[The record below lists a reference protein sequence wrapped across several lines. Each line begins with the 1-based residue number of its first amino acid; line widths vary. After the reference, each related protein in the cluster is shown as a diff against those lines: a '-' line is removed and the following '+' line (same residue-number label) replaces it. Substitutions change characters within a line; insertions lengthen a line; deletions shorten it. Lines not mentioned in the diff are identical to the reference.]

1 MVTGI
6 SRWPMSALNRKLV
19 RDLWHVRGQVLAIA
33 AVVGAGI
40 ALYVAMLSTFDSLD
54 LTLRTYYD
62 RYRFG
67 DVFVS
72 LERAPL
78 AVADELVAIPGVARV
93 ETRVVADVTLD
104 VPGLDEPAAGRL
116 ISFPAGSRPALCDLF
131 LREGRLPE
139 PGRPDE
145 VVASEGFARAH
156 GLHPGKSIRAVING
170 RLRALAIVGLA
181 LSPEFIYPVRPGE
194 ILPDEKR
201 FGVFWMDRRAL
212 ATAFSLDGAFNDA
225 VLGLMRGASEP
236 DVLARVDRLLESGH
250 GGLGAVPRSLQASH
264 WYLANELVQL
274 RNSGAYVPVIFL
286 GVAAFLLNVVL
297 SRLVLVQR
305 PQVAALKALGYS
317 NREVAWHYV
326 KGSLAIAGLGAVL
339 GVAAGAW
346 FGWAMTRMYTLF
358 FHFPILLYR
367 LQSPIVVRAVALGL
381 LAAALGGLGAVWR
394 AARMAPAEA
403 LRPEVPA
410 RYSVSLAE
418 RTGLGR
424 FLTQPARMI
433 ARALQ
438 RHPGRA
444 ALSVLGIGLGTA
456 LMVVGTFGLDSMD
469 LMMDVQFNVAQRFD
483 VMTTFVRPASAGA
496 LDEIRRLPGVIAAEP
511 FRAVPVRLRNAHHSR
526 HTAITGVLPDAR
538 LNRIINSPARVVDLP
553 AGGLVLSAML
563 ARVLGARPGDDVTV
577 EVLEGPRRD
586 VRVRLANVV
595 DEYMGMNAYLELGAL
610 HALMREGGTISGAFL
625 QVDQARTRELYAA
638 LKATPRVAGVLLK
651 DAALASFNDT
661 MASMMRQM
669 LSVYVLFAGIIAF
682 GVVYN
687 NARISLAERSRELA
701 TLRVIGFSRGE
712 VSYILLGEIAVL
724 TLIALPVGCLMG
736 YGMAA
741 GMMSIL
747 ETELWRLPFVIL
759 PRTYAF
765 AVITSTSATLVS
777 ALIVRRRLD
786 RLDLVAVLKIRE

>member
-1 MVTGI
+1 MTGS
-6 SRWPMSALNRKLV
+6 SRRPMSALNRKLV

-33 AVVGAGI
+33 TVVGAGI

-78 AVADELVAIPGVARV
+78 SVADELARIPGVARV
-93 ETRVVADVTLD
+93 DTRVVVDVMLD

-116 ISFPAGSRPALCDLF
+116 ISFPAGGRPALCDVF

-139 PGRPDE
+139 AERPDE
-145 VVASEGFARAH
+145 VVASEGLARAH
-156 GLHPGKSIRAVING
+156 GLHPGDRVHAVING
-170 RLRALAIVGLA
+170 RRRALFIVGLA
-181 LSPEFIYPVRPGE
+181 LSPEFVYPIRPGE

-201 FGVFWMDRRAL
+201 FGVLWMDRRAL
-212 ATAFSLDGAFNDA
+212 AAAFSLDGAFNDV
-225 VLGLMRGASEP
+225 VLTLMPGASEP
-236 DVLARVDRLLESGH
+236 DVLARVDRILESGY
-250 GGLGAVPRSLQASH
+250 GGLGAVPRALQASH
-264 WYLANELVQL
+264 WYLANELLQL
-274 RNSGAYVPVIFL
+274 KNSGAYVPVIFL
-286 GVAAFLLNVVL
+286 GVAAFLLNIVL

-305 PQVAALKALGYS
+305 PQVAALMALGYS
-317 NREVAWHYV
+317 NHEVAWHYV
-326 KGSLAIAGLGAVL
+326 KSSLVIAALGAVI
-339 GVAAGAW
+339 GVGAGAW
-346 FGWAMTRMYTLF
+346 LGWAMTRLYTHY

-367 LQSPIVVRAVALGL
+367 LQAGLVLQSVGLGV
-381 LAAALGGLGAVWR
+381 LAAALGGIGAVWR

-403 LRPEVPA
+403 LRPEAPA

-444 ALSVLGIGLGTA
+444 ALSVLGIGLATA
-456 LMVVGTFGLDSMD
+456 LMVVGTFTLDSMD

-483 VMTTFVRPASAGA
+483 VMATFVRPASAGA
-496 LDEIRRLPGVIAAEP
+496 LDDIRRLPGVLAAEP
-511 FRAVPVRLRNAHHSR
+511 FRAVPVRLGFAHRSR
-526 HTAITGVLPDAR
+526 HTAITGIPRGAR
-538 LNRIINSPARVVDLP
+538 LNRIIDGPSRVVELP

-563 ARVLGARPGDDVTV
+563 ARVLGAGPGDDVAV
-577 EVLEGPRRD
+577 EVLEGERRT
-586 VRVRLANVV
+586 VRMRLAGVV
-595 DEYMGMNAYLELGAL
+595 DEYLGMNAYLELDAL
-610 HALMREGGTISGAFL
+610 HALMREGGTLSGAYL
-625 QVDQARTRELYAA
+625 QVDKAFARELYST
-638 LKATPRVAGVLLK
+638 LKTTPQVAGVLIK
-651 DAALASFNDT
+651 DAALASFDET

-669 LSVYVLFAGIIAF
+669 LAVYIIFAGVIAF

-701 TLRVIGFSRGE
+701 TLRVIGFGRGE

-724 TLIALPVGCLMG
+724 TLAALPVGCLMG

-741 GMMSIL
+741 SMMSLL

-759 PRTYAF
+759 PRTYGF
-765 AVITSTSATLVS
+765 AVITSLGSTIAS
-777 ALIVRRRLD
+777 ALIVRTRLD

>member
-1 MVTGI
+1 
-6 SRWPMSALNRKLV
+6 LNRKLL
-19 RDLWHVRGQVLAIA
+19 RDLWQVRGQVLAIA

-40 ALYVAMLSTFDSLD
+40 ALYVSLFSTFDSLD

-67 DVFVS
+67 DVFIS
-72 LERAPL
+72 LERAPM
-78 AVADELVAIPGVARV
+78 AVADELAALPGVARV
-93 ETRVVADVTLD
+93 EARVVVDVTLD
-104 VPGLDEPAAGRL
+104 VPGLKEPAAGRL
-116 ISFPAGSRPALCDLF
+116 ISYPAGGRPALCDLF

-139 PGRPDE
+139 PGRPEE
-145 VVASEGFARAH
+145 VVASEGFTRAH
-156 GLHPGKSIRAVING
+156 GLHPGGSVRAVING
-170 RLRALAIVGLA
+170 RLRTLAIVGVA
-181 LSPEFIYPVRPGE
+181 LSPEFIYPIRPGE

-212 ATAFSLDGAFNDA
+212 GTAFDLDGAFNDA
-225 VLGLMRGASEP
+225 VLALMRGASEA
-236 DVLARVDRLLESGH
+236 DVLARVDRLFESGY
-250 GGLGAVPRSLQASH
+250 GGRGAVPRALQASH
-264 WYLANELVQL
+264 WYLANELMQL

-305 PQVAALKALGYS
+305 PQVAALKALGYG

-326 KGSLAIAGLGAVL
+326 KSSLAVALIGAAM

-346 FGWAMTRMYTLF
+346 LGWAMTRLYTLF

-367 LQSPIVVRAVALGL
+367 LQPAVVAESVVLGL
-381 LAAALGGLGAVWR
+381 AAAALGGLGAVWR
-394 AARMAPAEA
+394 AARMPPAEA

-410 RYSVSLAE
+410 RYRVSLAE

-424 FLTQPARMI
+424 FLTPPARMI

-444 ALSVLGIGLGTA
+444 ALSVLGIGLATA
-456 LMVVGTFGLDSMD
+456 LMVVGTFTMDSLDV
-469 LMMDVQFNVAQRFD
+469 MMDAQFNVAQRFD
-483 VMTTFVRPASAGA
+483 AMTTFVRPTSAGA
-496 LDEIRRLPGVIAAEP
+496 IDDLRRLPGVMAAEP
-511 FRAVPVRLRNAHHSR
+511 FRAVPVRLRFAHRSR
-526 HTAITGVLPDAR
+526 HTVLTGVAPGAR
-538 LNRIINSPARVVDLP
+538 LSRVIDSPARVVDPP
-553 AGGLVLSAML
+553 AGGLMLSAML
-563 ARVLGARPGDDVTV
+563 ARVLGALPGDDVTV

-586 VRVRLANVV
+586 VRMRLAGVV
-595 DEYMGMNAYLELGAL
+595 DEYLGMNAYLELDAL
-610 HALMREGGTISGAFL
+610 HALMREAETLSGAYL
-625 QVDQARTRELYAA
+625 QVDQARAGELYAA
-638 LKATPRVAGVLLK
+638 LKATPHVAGVLLK
-651 DAALASFNDT
+651 DAALRSFNET

-669 LSVYVLFAGIIAF
+669 LAIYVLFAGIIAF

-687 NARISLAERSRELA
+687 NTRISLAERSRELA

-712 VSYILLGEIAVL
+712 VSYILLGEVAVL
-724 TLIALPVGCLMG
+724 TLIALPVGCAMG
-736 YGMAA
+736 YAMAA

-765 AVITSTSATLVS
+765 AVITSVGATIVS
-777 ALIVRRRLD
+777 ALIVRMRLD

>member
-1 MVTGI
+1 MVTRDGRRPI
-6 SRWPMSALNRKLV
+6 SALNRKLL

-78 AVADELVAIPGVARV
+78 SVGDELATLPGVARV

-116 ISFPAGSRPALCDLF
+116 ISIPAGSRPALCDLF

-139 PGRPDE
+139 PGRPDD

-156 GLHPGKSIRAVING
+156 GLHPGDRVQAVING
-170 RLRALAIVGLA
+170 RRRALSIVGLA
-181 LSPEFIYPVRPGE
+181 LSPEFIYPIRPGE

-201 FGVFWMDRRAL
+201 FAVLWMDRRAL

-225 VLGLMRGASEP
+225 VLALMRGASER
-236 DVLARVDRLLESGH
+236 DVLARVDRLLESGY
-250 GGLGAVPRSLQASH
+250 GGLGAVPRALQASH
-264 WYLANELVQL
+264 WYLANELLQL

-305 PQVAALKALGYS
+305 PQVAALKALGYG
-317 NREVAWHYV
+317 NRAVAWHYV
-326 KGSLAIAGLGAVL
+326 KSSMIIAALGAVL

-367 LQSPIVVRAVALGL
+367 LQPTLVAQAVALGL
-381 LAAALGGLGAVWR
+381 AAAVLGGLGAVWR
-394 AARMAPAEA
+394 AARLAPAEA

-418 RTGLGR
+418 RAGLGR
-424 FLTQPARMI
+424 FLTQPARII

-444 ALSVLGIGLGTA
+444 ALSVLGIGLATA
-456 LMVVGTFGLDSMD
+456 LMVVGTFMLDSMD

-483 VMTTFVRPASAGA
+483 VMVTFVRPTSAAA
-496 LDEIRRLPGVIAAEP
+496 LDEVRRLPGVIAAEP
-511 FRAVPVRLRNAHHSR
+511 FRAVPVRLRVGHRSR
-526 HTAITGVLPDAR
+526 HTVLTGTPRGAR
-538 LNRIINSPARVVDLP
+538 LSRIVDGPSRVADLP
-553 AGGLVLSAML
+553 AGGLLLSSML
-563 ARVLGARPGDDVTV
+563 ARVLGAGPGDDVTM
-577 EVLEGPRRD
+577 EVLEGVRRN
-586 VRVRLANVV
+586 VRIRVSGVV
-595 DEYMGMNAYLELGAL
+595 DEYMGMNAYLELPAL
-610 HALMREGGTISGAFL
+610 HALMQEGGTVSGAYL
-625 QVDQARTRELYAA
+625 RVDEARTGELYRT
-638 LKATPRVAGVLLK
+638 LKATPHVAGVLLK
-651 DAALASFNDT
+651 DAAITSFTETLAD
-661 MASMMRQM
+661 MMRQM
-669 LSVYVLFAGIIAF
+669 LAVYVLFAGIIAF

-724 TLIALPVGCLMG
+724 TLVALPVGCLIG

-741 GMMSIL
+741 SMMPLL

-759 PRTYAF
+759 PRTYAL
-765 AVITSTSATLVS
+765 AVITSMGATLVS
-777 ALIVRRRLD
+777 ALIVRTRLD

>member
-1 MVTGI
+1 
-6 SRWPMSALNRKLV
+6 MSALNRKLV

-78 AVADELVAIPGVARV
+78 SVADDLAAIPGVARV
-93 ETRVVADVTLD
+93 DTRVVVDVTLD
-104 VPGLDEPAAGRL
+104 VPKLEEPASGRL
-116 ISFPAGSRPALCDLF
+116 ISFPAGGRPALCDVF
-131 LREGRLPE
+131 LREGRLPD

-145 VVASEGFARAH
+145 VAASEGFARAH
-156 GLHPGKSIRAVING
+156 DLHPGDSIRAVING
-170 RLRALAIVGLA
+170 RRRALAIVGLV
-181 LSPEFIYPVRPGE
+181 LSPEFIYPIRPGE

-225 VLGLMRGASEP
+225 VLSLMRGASAP
-236 DVLARVDRLLESGH
+236 DILARVDRLLESGY
-250 GGLGAVPRSLQASH
+250 GGLGAVPRALQASH
-264 WYLANELVQL
+264 WYLANELLQL
-274 RNSGAYVPVIFL
+274 KNSGAYVPVIFL
-286 GVAAFLLNVVL
+286 GVAAFLLNIVL
-297 SRLVLVQR
+297 SRLVMVQR
-305 PQVAALKALGYS
+305 PQVAALKALGYG
-317 NREVAWHYV
+317 NRDVAWHYL
-326 KGSLAIAGLGAVL
+326 KSSLLIATLGAVL

-346 FGWAMTRMYTLF
+346 IGWGFTRMYTRF

-367 LQSPIVVRAVALGL
+367 LQPAVVVHAVALGL

-403 LRPEVPA
+403 LRPQVPA

-424 FLTQPARMI
+424 FLTQPTRMI

-444 ALSVLGIGLGTA
+444 ALSVLGIGLATA
-456 LMVVGTFGLDSMD
+456 LMVVGTFTLDSMD
-469 LMMDVQFNVAQRFD
+469 VMMDAQFNVAQRFD
-483 VMTTFVRPASAGA
+483 VMATFARPTSAGA
-496 LDEIRRLPGVIAAEP
+496 LDDMRRLPGVIAAEP
-511 FRAVPVRLRNAHHSR
+511 FRAVPVRLRVAQRSR
-526 HTAITGVLPDAR
+526 HTAIVGAPRGAR
-538 LNRIINSPARVVDLP
+538 LSRIVSGPSTVVELP
-553 AGGLVLSAML
+553 AGGLVLSTML

-577 EVLEGPRRD
+577 EVLEGERRD
-586 VRVRLANVV
+586 VRLRLAGVV
-595 DEYMGMNAYLELGAL
+595 DEYMGMNAYLDLDAL
-610 HALMREGGTISGAFL
+610 HALMRESGTLSGAYL
-625 QVDQARTRELYAA
+625 RVDQAHARDLYAR
-638 LKATPRVAGVLLK
+638 LKATPHVAGVLLK
-651 DAALASFNDT
+651 DAAFRSFNET

-669 LSVYVLFAGIIAF
+669 LGFYVLFAGIIAF

-687 NARISLAERSRELA
+687 TARISLAERSRELA
-701 TLRVIGFSRGE
+701 TLRVIGFRRGE
-712 VSYILLGEIAVL
+712 VAYILLGEIAVL
-724 TLIALPVGCLMG
+724 TLVALPVGCLMG
-736 YGMAA
+736 YAMAA
-741 GMMSIL
+741 SMMSML

-765 AVITSTSATLVS
+765 AVVTGTGATLVS
-777 ALIVRRRLD
+777 SLIVRTRLD

>member
-1 MVTGI
+1 MVTSGA
-6 SRWPMSALNRKLV
+6 RPRVSALNRKLL
-19 RDLWHVRGQVLAIA
+19 RDLWQVRGQVLAIA

-40 ALYVAMLSTFDSLD
+40 ALYASLFSTFDSLD

-67 DVFVS
+67 DVFIS
-72 LERAPL
+72 LERAPM
-78 AVADELVAIPGVARV
+78 AVADELAALPGVARV
-93 ETRVVADVTLD
+93 EARVVVDVTLD
-104 VPGLDEPAAGRL
+104 VPGLKEPAAGRL
-116 ISFPAGSRPALCDLF
+116 ISYPAGGRPALCDLF

-139 PGRPDE
+139 PGRPEE
-145 VVASEGFARAH
+145 VVASEGFTRAH
-156 GLHPGKSIRAVING
+156 GLHPGGSVRAVING
-170 RLRALAIVGLA
+170 RLRTLAIVGVA
-181 LSPEFIYPVRPGE
+181 LSPEFIYPIRPGE

-212 ATAFSLDGAFNDA
+212 GTAFDLDGAFNDA
-225 VLGLMRGASEP
+225 VLALMRGASEA
-236 DVLARVDRLLESGH
+236 DVLARVDRLFESGY
-250 GGLGAVPRSLQASH
+250 GGRGAVPRALQASH
-264 WYLANELVQL
+264 WYLANELMQL

-305 PQVAALKALGYS
+305 PQVAALKALGYG

-326 KGSLAIAGLGAVL
+326 KSSLAIALIGAAM

-346 FGWAMTRMYTLF
+346 LGWAMTRLYTLF

-367 LQSPIVVRAVALGL
+367 LQPAVVAESVVLGL
-381 LAAALGGLGAVWR
+381 AAAALGGLGAVWR
-394 AARMAPAEA
+394 AARMPPAEA

-410 RYSVSLAE
+410 RYRVSLAE

-424 FLTQPARMI
+424 FLTPPARMI

-444 ALSVLGIGLGTA
+444 ALSVLGIGLATA
-456 LMVVGTFGLDSMD
+456 LMVVGTFTMDSLDV
-469 LMMDVQFNVAQRFD
+469 MMDAQFNVAQRFD
-483 VMTTFVRPASAGA
+483 AMTTFVRPTSAGA
-496 LDEIRRLPGVIAAEP
+496 IDDLRRLPGVMAAEP
-511 FRAVPVRLRNAHHSR
+511 FRAVPVRLRFAHRSR
-526 HTAITGVLPDAR
+526 HTVLTGVAPGAR
-538 LNRIINSPARVVDLP
+538 LSRVIDSPARVVDPP
-553 AGGLVLSAML
+553 AGGLMLSAML
-563 ARVLGARPGDDVTV
+563 ARVLGALPGDDVTV

-586 VRVRLANVV
+586 VRMRLAGVV
-595 DEYMGMNAYLELGAL
+595 DEYLGMNAYLELDAL
-610 HALMREGGTISGAFL
+610 HALMREAETLSGAYL
-625 QVDQARTRELYAA
+625 QVDQARAGELYAA
-638 LKATPRVAGVLLK
+638 LKATPHVAGVLLK
-651 DAALASFNDT
+651 DAALRSFNET

-669 LSVYVLFAGIIAF
+669 LAIYVLFAGIIAF

-687 NARISLAERSRELA
+687 NTRISLAERSRELA

-712 VSYILLGEIAVL
+712 VSYILLGEVAVL
-724 TLIALPVGCLMG
+724 TLIALPVGCAMG
-736 YGMAA
+736 YAMAA

-765 AVITSTSATLVS
+765 AVITSVGATIVS
-777 ALIVRRRLD
+777 ALIVRMRLD

>member
-1 MVTGI
+1 
-6 SRWPMSALNRKLV
+6 LNRKLL
-19 RDLWHVRGQVLAIA
+19 RDLWQVRGQVLAIA

-40 ALYVAMLSTFDSLD
+40 ALYVSLFSTFDSLD

-67 DVFVS
+67 DVFIS
-72 LERAPL
+72 LERAPM
-78 AVADELVAIPGVARV
+78 AVADELAALPGVARV
-93 ETRVVADVTLD
+93 EARVVVDVTLD
-104 VPGLDEPAAGRL
+104 VPGLKEPAAGRL
-116 ISFPAGSRPALCDLF
+116 ISYPAGGRPALCDLF

-139 PGRPDE
+139 PGRPEE
-145 VVASEGFARAH
+145 VVASEGFTRAH
-156 GLHPGKSIRAVING
+156 GLHPGGSVRAVING
-170 RLRALAIVGLA
+170 RLRTLAIVGVA
-181 LSPEFIYPVRPGE
+181 LSPEFIYPIRPGE

-212 ATAFSLDGAFNDA
+212 GTAFDLDGAFNDA
-225 VLGLMRGASEP
+225 VLALMRGASEA
-236 DVLARVDRLLESGH
+236 DVLARVDRLFESGY
-250 GGLGAVPRSLQASH
+250 GGRGAVPRALQASH
-264 WYLANELVQL
+264 WYLANELMQL

-305 PQVAALKALGYS
+305 PQVAALKALGYG

-326 KGSLAIAGLGAVL
+326 KSSLAIALIGAAM

-346 FGWAMTRMYTLF
+346 LGWAMTRLYTLF

-367 LQSPIVVRAVALGL
+367 LQPAVVAESVVLGL
-381 LAAALGGLGAVWR
+381 AAAALGGLGAVWR
-394 AARMAPAEA
+394 AARMPPAEA

-410 RYSVSLAE
+410 RYRVSLAE

-424 FLTQPARMI
+424 FLTPPARMI

-444 ALSVLGIGLGTA
+444 ALSVLGIGLATA
-456 LMVVGTFGLDSMD
+456 LMVVGTFTMDSLDV
-469 LMMDVQFNVAQRFD
+469 MMDAQFNVAQRFD
-483 VMTTFVRPASAGA
+483 AMTTFVRPTSAGA
-496 LDEIRRLPGVIAAEP
+496 IDDLRRLPGVMAAEP
-511 FRAVPVRLRNAHHSR
+511 FRAVPVRLRFAHRSR
-526 HTAITGVLPDAR
+526 HTVLTGVAPGAR
-538 LNRIINSPARVVDLP
+538 LSRVIDSPARVVDPP
-553 AGGLVLSAML
+553 AGGLMLSAML
-563 ARVLGARPGDDVTV
+563 ARVLGALPGDDVTV

-586 VRVRLANVV
+586 VRMRLAGVV
-595 DEYMGMNAYLELGAL
+595 DEYLGMNAYLELDAL
-610 HALMREGGTISGAFL
+610 HALMREAETLSGAYL
-625 QVDQARTRELYAA
+625 QVDQARAGELYAA
-638 LKATPRVAGVLLK
+638 LKATPHVAGVLLK
-651 DAALASFNDT
+651 DAALRSFNET

-669 LSVYVLFAGIIAF
+669 LAIYVLFAGIIAF

-687 NARISLAERSRELA
+687 NTRISLAERSRELA

-712 VSYILLGEIAVL
+712 VSYILLGEVAVL
-724 TLIALPVGCLMG
+724 TLIALPVGCAMG
-736 YGMAA
+736 YAMAA

-765 AVITSTSATLVS
+765 AVITSVGATIVS
-777 ALIVRRRLD
+777 ALIVRMRLD

>member
-1 MVTGI
+1 MVTRV
-6 SRWPMSALNRKLV
+6 SRWPLSALNRKLV

-33 AVVGAGI
+33 AVIGAGI
-40 ALYVAMLSTFDSLD
+40 ALYVATLSTFDSLD

-78 AVADELVAIPGVARV
+78 AVADELAEIPGVTRV
-93 ETRVVADVTLD
+93 DTRVVVDVTLD

-116 ISFPAGSRPALCDLF
+116 ISFPAGGRPALCDLF

-139 PGRPDE
+139 PGRSDE

-156 GLHPGKSIRAVING
+156 GLHPGDRIRAVING

-181 LSPEFIYPVRPGE
+181 LSPEFIYPIRPGE

-225 VLGLMRGASEP
+225 VLALMRGASEA
-236 DVLARVDRLLESGH
+236 DVLARVDRLLESGY
-250 GGLGAVPRSLQASH
+250 GGLGAVPRALQASH
-264 WYLANELVQL
+264 WYLANELLQL
-274 RNSGAYVPVIFL
+274 RNSGAYVPAIFL

-305 PQVAALKALGYS
+305 PQVAALKALGYT

-326 KGSLAIAGLGAVL
+326 KGSVAIAALGAVI
-339 GVAAGAW
+339 GVGAGAW
-346 FGWAMTRMYTLF
+346 LGWATTQLYTRF

-367 LQSPIVVRAVALGL
+367 LQPAVVAQAVALGL
-381 LAAALGGLGAVWR
+381 LAAALGGLGAVRR

-410 RYSVSLAE
+410 RYRVSLAE
-418 RTGLGR
+418 RAGLGG

-444 ALSVLGIGLGTA
+444 ALSVLGIGLATA
-456 LMVVGTFGLDSMD
+456 LMVVGTFTLDSMD

-483 VMTTFVRPASAGA
+483 VMATFVRPASAGA
-496 LDEIRRLPGVIAAEP
+496 LDDIRRLPGVMAAEP
-511 FRAVPVRLRNAHHSR
+511 FRAVPVRLRFAHRSR
-526 HTAITGVLPDAR
+526 HTAITGVPPGAR
-538 LNRIINSPARVVDLP
+538 LSRIVDSPARVVALP
-553 AGGLVLSAML
+553 GGGLVLSAML

-586 VRVRLANVV
+586 VRMRLAAVV
-595 DEYMGMNAYLELGAL
+595 DEYLGMNAYLELDAL
-610 HALMREGGTISGAFL
+610 HALMREGGTLSGAYL
-625 QVDQARTRELYAA
+625 QVDPARAGELYDA

-651 DAALASFNDT
+651 DAAFASFNET

-669 LSVYVLFAGIIAF
+669 LAVYIVFAGVIAF

-712 VSYILLGEIAVL
+712 VSYVLLGEIAVL
-724 TLIALPVGCLMG
+724 TLVALPVGCLMG
-736 YGMAA
+736 YAMAA
-741 GMMSIL
+741 GMMSML

-765 AVITSTSATLVS
+765 AVITSVGATLVS
-777 ALIVRRRLD
+777 ALIVRARLD

>member
-1 MVTGI
+1 MVA
-6 SRWPMSALNRKLV
+6 SDARPRVSALNRKLL
-19 RDLWHVRGQVLAIA
+19 RDLWQVRGQVLAIA

-40 ALYVAMLSTFDSLD
+40 ALYVSLFSTFDSLD

-67 DVFVS
+67 DVFIS
-72 LERAPL
+72 LERAPM
-78 AVADELVAIPGVARV
+78 AVADELAALPGVARV
-93 ETRVVADVTLD
+93 EARVVVDVTLD
-104 VPGLDEPAAGRL
+104 VPGLKEPAAGRL
-116 ISFPAGSRPALCDLF
+116 ISYPAGGRPALCDLF

-139 PGRPDE
+139 PGRPEE
-145 VVASEGFARAH
+145 VVASEGFTRAH
-156 GLHPGKSIRAVING
+156 GLHPGGSVRAVING
-170 RLRALAIVGLA
+170 RLRTLAIVGVA
-181 LSPEFIYPVRPGE
+181 LSPEFIYPIRPGE

-212 ATAFSLDGAFNDA
+212 GTAFDLDGAFNDA
-225 VLGLMRGASEP
+225 VLALMRGASEA
-236 DVLARVDRLLESGH
+236 DVLARVDRLFESGY
-250 GGLGAVPRSLQASH
+250 GGRGAVPRALQASH
-264 WYLANELVQL
+264 WYLANELMQL

-305 PQVAALKALGYS
+305 PQVAALKALGYG

-326 KGSLAIAGLGAVL
+326 KSSLAIALIGAAM

-346 FGWAMTRMYTLF
+346 LGWAMTRLYTLF

-367 LQSPIVVRAVALGL
+367 LQPAVVAESVVLGL
-381 LAAALGGLGAVWR
+381 AAAALGGLGAVWR
-394 AARMAPAEA
+394 AARMPPAEA

-410 RYSVSLAE
+410 RYRVSLAE

-424 FLTQPARMI
+424 FLTPPARMI

-444 ALSVLGIGLGTA
+444 ALSVLGIGLATA
-456 LMVVGTFGLDSMD
+456 LMVVGTFTMDSLDV
-469 LMMDVQFNVAQRFD
+469 MMDAQFNVAQRFD
-483 VMTTFVRPASAGA
+483 AMTTFVRPTSAGA
-496 LDEIRRLPGVIAAEP
+496 IDDLRRLPGVMAAEP
-511 FRAVPVRLRNAHHSR
+511 FRAVPVRLRFAHRSR
-526 HTAITGVLPDAR
+526 HTVLTGVAPGAR
-538 LNRIINSPARVVDLP
+538 LSRVIDSPARVVDPP
-553 AGGLVLSAML
+553 AGGLMLSAML
-563 ARVLGARPGDDVTV
+563 ARVLGALPGDDVTV

-586 VRVRLANVV
+586 VRMRLAGVV
-595 DEYMGMNAYLELGAL
+595 DEYLGMNAYLELDAL
-610 HALMREGGTISGAFL
+610 HALMREAETLSGAYL
-625 QVDQARTRELYAA
+625 QVDQARAGELYAA
-638 LKATPRVAGVLLK
+638 LKATPHVAGVLLK
-651 DAALASFNDT
+651 DAALRSFNET

-669 LSVYVLFAGIIAF
+669 LAIYVLFAGIIAF

-687 NARISLAERSRELA
+687 NTRISLAERSRELA

-712 VSYILLGEIAVL
+712 VSYILLGEVAVL
-724 TLIALPVGCLMG
+724 TLIALPVGCAMG
-736 YGMAA
+736 YAMAA

-765 AVITSTSATLVS
+765 AVITSVGATIVS
-777 ALIVRRRLD
+777 ALIVRMRLD

>member
-1 MVTGI
+1 MVTRAARRPI
-6 SRWPMSALNRKLV
+6 SALNRKLL
-19 RDLWHVRGQVLAIA
+19 RDLWHIRGQVLAIA

-40 ALYVAMLSTFDSLD
+40 ALYVAMFSTFDSLD

-78 AVADELVAIPGVARV
+78 AVADELAAIPGVARV
-93 ETRVVADVTLD
+93 DTRVVADVTLD
-104 VPGLDEPAAGRL
+104 VRDLDEPAVGRL
-116 ISFPAGSRPALCDLF
+116 ISFPAGGRPALCDVF

-156 GLHPGKSIRAVING
+156 NLHPGAGIRAVING
-170 RLRALAIVGLA
+170 RRRVLSLVGLA
-181 LSPEFIYPVRPGE
+181 LSPEFIYPIRPGE

-212 ATAFSLDGAFNDA
+212 ATAFDLDGAFNDV
-225 VLGLMRGASEP
+225 VLSLMRGASEP
-236 DVLARVDRLLESGH
+236 DVLARVDRLLESRY
-250 GGLGAVPRSLQASH
+250 GGLGAIPRALQASH
-264 WYLANELVQL
+264 WYLANELLQL

-305 PQVAALKALGYS
+305 PQLAALKALGYT
-317 NREVAWHYV
+317 NREVAWHYTKSSLV
-326 KGSLAIAGLGAVL
+326 IAALGSVL

-346 FGWAMTRMYTLF
+346 LGWALTRLYTQF

-367 LQSPIVVRAVALGL
+367 LQPAVVVQSVALGL
-381 LAAALGGLGAVWR
+381 AAAALGGMLAVRR

-424 FLTQPARMI
+424 LLTQPARMI

-444 ALSVLGIGLGTA
+444 ALSVIGIGLATA
-456 LMVVGTFGLDSMD
+456 LMVVGTFSFDSVN
-469 LMMDVQFNVAQRFD
+469 LLMDVQFNVAQRFD
-483 VMTTFVRPASAGA
+483 VMATFVRPASAGA
-496 LDEIRRLPGVIAAEP
+496 LDDIRRMPGVMAAEP
-511 FRAVPVRLRNAHHSR
+511 FRTVPVRLRFGHRSR
-526 HTAITGVLPDAR
+526 HTAILGVPREAQLS
-538 LNRIINSPARVVDLP
+538 RIIDSPSRVVELP
-553 AGGLVLSAML
+553 AGGLVLSTML
-563 ARVLGARPGDDVTV
+563 ARVLGASPGDDVAV
-577 EVLEGPRRD
+577 EVLEGERRH
-586 VRVRLANVV
+586 VPMRLAGVV
-595 DEYMGMNAYLELGAL
+595 DEYMGMNAYVDLDAL
-610 HALMREGGTISGAFL
+610 HALMREGGTVSGVYL
-625 QVDQARTRELYAA
+625 KVDQARARELYTA

-651 DAALASFNDT
+651 EAAVTSFNDT

-669 LSVYVLFAGIIAF
+669 LAVYVLFAGIIAF

-712 VSYILLGEIAVL
+712 VSYILLGEIAAL
-724 TLIALPVGCLMG
+724 TLIALPVGCVMG
-736 YGMAA
+736 YALAA
-741 GMMSIL
+741 SMMSML

-765 AVITSTSATLVS
+765 AVITSTGATIVS
-777 ALIVRRRLD
+777 ALIVRTRLD

>member
-1 MVTGI
+1 MVTRAARRPI
-6 SRWPMSALNRKLV
+6 SALNRKLV
-19 RDLWHVRGQVLAIA
+19 RDLWHVRGQVMAIA

-78 AVADELVAIPGVARV
+78 SVADDLAAIPGVARV
-93 ETRVVADVTLD
+93 ETRVVVDVTLD
-104 VPGLDEPAAGRL
+104 VPQLDEPAAGRL
-116 ISFPAGSRPALCDLF
+116 ISFPAGGRPVLCDVF

-145 VVASEGFARAH
+145 VLASEGFARAH
-156 GLHPGKSIRAVING
+156 RLHPGDSIRAVING
-170 RLRALAIVGLA
+170 RRRALSIVGLA
-181 LSPEFIYPVRPGE
+181 LSPEFIYPIRPGE

-212 ATAFSLDGAFNDA
+212 STAFSLDGAFNDA
-225 VLGLMRGASEP
+225 VLTLMRGASGP
-236 DVLARVDRLLESGH
+236 DVLARVDRLLEGRY
-250 GGLGAVPRSLQASH
+250 GGLGAVPRALQASH
-264 WYLANELVQL
+264 WYLANELTQL

-286 GVAAFLLNVVL
+286 SVAAFLLNIVL

-317 NREVAWHYV
+317 NRQVAWHYV
-326 KGSLAIAGLGAVL
+326 KSSLIIAALGAAI

-346 FGWAMTRMYTLF
+346 LGWAMTRLYTLF

-367 LQSPIVVRAVALGL
+367 LQTALAVQSVGLGV
-381 LAAALGGLGAVWR
+381 LAAALGGSGAVWR
-394 AARMAPAEA
+394 AARLAPAEA

-418 RTGLGR
+418 RTGLGAY
-424 FLTQPARMI
+424 LTQPARMI

-444 ALSVLGIGLGTA
+444 ALSVLGIGLATA
-456 LMVVGTFGLDSMD
+456 LMVVGTFTLDSMD

-496 LDEIRRLPGVIAAEP
+496 IDEIRRLPGVLAAEP
-511 FRAVPVRLRNAHHSR
+511 FRAVPVRLRVAHRSR
-526 HTAITGVLPDAR
+526 HTAITGIPRGAR
-538 LNRIINSPARVVDLP
+538 LSRIVDGPSRVVELP

-563 ARVLGARPGDDVTV
+563 ARVLGARPGDDVMV
-577 EVLEGPRRD
+577 EVLEGQRRN
-586 VRVRLANVV
+586 VRLRLARVV
-595 DEYMGMNAYLELGAL
+595 DEYLGMNAYLELDAL
-610 HALMREGGTISGAFL
+610 HALMQEGGTVSGAYL
-625 QVDQARTRELYAA
+625 QVDEASARELYST
-638 LKATPRVAGVLLK
+638 LKATPHVAGVLLK
-651 DAALASFNDT
+651 DAAVKSFNET

-669 LSVYVLFAGIIAF
+669 LAVYIVFAGIIAF

-712 VSYILLGEIAVL
+712 VSYILLGELAVV
-724 TLIALPVGCLMG
+724 TLVALPVGCLMG
-736 YGMAA
+736 YAMAA
-741 GMMSIL
+741 SMMSLL

-765 AVITSTSATLVS
+765 AAITSIGATVVS
-777 ALIVRRRLD
+777 ALIVRTRLD
-786 RLDLVAVLKIRE
+786 RLDLVAVLKMRE